1 MLTAVVFIL
10 IFGLL
15 VFVHELGHFF
25 VARKNGVRVNEF
37 GFGFPPRA
45 VGFQKIGKKIKWLF
59 GPKAKPEE
67 NYTIYSLNLIPL
79 GGFVDIFGEK
89 GEEKENQESFASK
102 SVWTRSRIVVA
113 GVLMNFLLAYFLL
126 SLGHF
131 LGLPT
136 IIDEKTPQTQVRGVK
151 IQLTEVKENSPAFS
165 AGLKAGDEIAELRDD
180 GASVEVSEIAAV
192 QDFINARKGKEITII
207 LKRGKEIIEKKL
219 TPRLEVPEGEGPL
232 GIALAKIGIVSQPW
246 YLAPVKGAETFFE
259 LLRYTFSAFARFF
272 TQIVSEGKVISEL
285 SGPVGIAVLIN
296 QATKL
301 GFIYLLQFAA
311 LLSLNLG
318 LINILPFPALD
329 GGRLLFFGIEK
340 IKGSPVGE
348 KFENIA
354 HTAGF
359 VILIILMIL
368 ITIRDVGRWL

>member
-1 MLTAVVFIL
+1 MLTAIVFIL

-25 VARKNGVRVNEF
+25 VARKNGVKVNEF
-37 GFGFPPRA
+37 GFGFPPRL
-45 VGFQKIGKKIKWLF
+45 VSFQKIGKRIKWLF
-59 GPKAKPEE
+59 GPKAKPEDE
-67 NYTIYSLNLIPL
+67 STVFSLNLIPL

-89 GEEKENQESFASK
+89 GEGKENRESFASR

-126 SLGHF
+126 SFAHF
-131 LGLPT
+131 IGLPT
-136 IIDEKTPQTQVRGVK
+136 VIDEAAAVSTARGVK
-151 IQLTEVKENSPAFS
+151 IQIIEVRPDSPAFS
-165 AGLKAGDEIAELRDD
+165 AGLKVGDEIVELRDD
-180 GASVEVSEIAAV
+180 AVLEKISEIGPV
-192 QDFINARKGKEITII
+192 QEFINSRKGKEIVMVI
-207 LKRGKEIIEKKL
+207 KRGAEVSEKKMI
-219 TPRLEVPEGEGPL
+219 PRPETPEGEGPL
-232 GIALAKIGIVSQPW
+232 GVALAKIGIVSQPW
-246 YLAPVKGAETFFE
+246 YLAPLKGAETFFG
-259 LLRYTFSAFARFF
+259 LMKMTLSAFGRALKQLFADG
-272 TQIVSEGKVISEL
+272 SVIAEL

-301 GFIYLLQFAA
+301 GFIYILQFTA
-311 LLSLNLG
+311 LLSLNLAI
-318 LINILPFPALD
+318 INLLPFPALD

-340 IKGSPVGE
+340 IKGSPVSE

-359 VILIILMIL
+359 VILIVLMIL